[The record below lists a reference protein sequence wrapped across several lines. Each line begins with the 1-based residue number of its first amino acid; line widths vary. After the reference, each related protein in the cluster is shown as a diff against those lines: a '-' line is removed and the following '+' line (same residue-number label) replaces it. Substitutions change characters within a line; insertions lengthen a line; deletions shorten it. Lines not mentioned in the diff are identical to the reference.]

1 MSGYI
6 QYELQ
11 ALIYFLISGILLTA
25 IYDLLRVVRRIIP
38 HSGLVIGIQD
48 LIFWIASGLFLFRQ
62 IFLKC
67 DGSIRSFAVL
77 GTILGAVV
85 YHMTVST
92 FLVDFLAGILRIP
105 VNGAVFLIK
114 RLLFLEKRCKIF
126 VYNLKT
132 RLKYRHRKK
141 YTDSDILEP
150 SGRKK
155 YSKRVNRFE
164 KIKKQSRHKKKNPHG
179 NGEHRRRRSDSVRS
193 TVVRGTEFA
202 EPVKLLPG
210 KRGQSERPD
219 RGREGA
225 DRGDR

>member
-126 VYNLKT
+126 VYNLKM
-132 RLKYRHRKK
+132 RLK
-141 YTDSDILEP
+141 
-150 SGRKK
+150 
-155 YSKRVNRFE
+155 
-164 KIKKQSRHKKKNPHG
+164 
-179 NGEHRRRRSDSVRS
+179 
-193 TVVRGTEFA
+193 
-202 EPVKLLPG
+202 
-210 KRGQSERPD
+210 
-219 RGREGA
+219 
-225 DRGDR
+225 

>member
-1 MSGYI
+1 MCFWNR
-6 QYELQ
+6 ENEEKLQ
-11 ALIYFLISGILLTA
+11 VSGILLTA
-25 IYDLLRVVRRIIP
+25 IYDLLRVLRRIIP
-38 HSGLVIGIQD
+38 HNGLVIGTQD
-48 LIFWIASGLFLFRQ
+48 LLFWTASGLFLFRQ

-92 FLVDFLAGILRIP
+92 FLVDFLTGVLRIP

-126 VYNLKT
+126 VYNLNM

-141 YTDSDILEP
+141 HNDSDVLQP

-164 KIKKQSRHKKKNPHG
+164 KIKKQSRHKKKNSHG
-179 NGEHRRRRSDSVRS
+179 NGEHRRRRGDSVRS
-193 TVVRGTEFA
+193 TAVRGTEFA
-202 EPVKLLPG
+202 KSVKLLPG

-219 RGREGA
+219 QRREGA

>member
-141 YTDSDILEP
+141 YTDSDILES

-164 KIKKQSRHKKKNPHG
+164 KIKKQSRHKK
-179 NGEHRRRRSDSVRS
+179 
-193 TVVRGTEFA
+193 
-202 EPVKLLPG
+202 
-210 KRGQSERPD
+210 
-219 RGREGA
+219 
-225 DRGDR
+225 